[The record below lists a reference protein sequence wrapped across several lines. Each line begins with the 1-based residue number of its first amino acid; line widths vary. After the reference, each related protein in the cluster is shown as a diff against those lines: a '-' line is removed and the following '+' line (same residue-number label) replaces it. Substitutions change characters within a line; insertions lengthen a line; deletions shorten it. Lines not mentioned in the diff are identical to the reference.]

1 MGVGLAKFQ
10 ITYQPSAILTQSTLL
25 ANAAGGDREAD
36 VQLGDAGDDA
46 HGKRAATA
54 ASRVSYRL
62 ASCAARNAA
71 EGQGL
76 NNEL

>member
-1 MGVGLAKFQ
+1 MGLAKVQ
-10 ITYQPSAILTQSTLL
+10 LAWQPSATLTPSTLI

-54 ASRVSYRL
+54 ASRVNYRL
-62 ASCAARNAA
+62 ASCVARNAA
-71 EGQGL
+71 GSHGL
-76 NNEL
+76 NNEF